1 MFVFAGFYIPRS
13 NMQNNPWPERFVD
26 LKRQIVE
33 ATPDYEKRLT
43 ESWKHLLGELGKR
56 TAEIAQVGPDVGARI
71 VSLFSCKLTKCIVYS
86 PSPL

>member
-1 MFVFAGFYIPRS
+1 
-13 NMQNNPWPERFVD
+13 MQNNPWPERFVD

-43 ESWKHLLGELGKR
+43 ESWKHLLGELDKR
-56 TAEIAQVGPDVGARI
+56 TAEIAQVGPDVGACI
-71 VSLFSCKLTKCIVYS
+71 FFWFSCKLTECIVYP